1 MGAIDAV
8 VTWVDGSNPQHIKKR
23 REALL
28 MSGHHPDRPSNG
40 TEETRFSNLGEIYY
54 CIASILKYAPFVRY
68 IYVVADNQVPSHIQ
82 DFVKCGLCEAG
93 KIRIVDHR
101 TIFEGYEEFLPT
113 FNSLSIELMLWRIP
127 GLSEAFLYFNDDVFL
142 NAPVSP
148 DDFMDA
154 SGRMVVY
161 GRPRSVWPRLLK
173 YRLKKIKCFLKGRVP
188 PAHFKTAQM
197 HAARLFNLAD
207 YVEVGHT
214 PHLMRRSVFRE
225 FFERHPQAVRRQL
238 KPKFRTLDQ
247 FLPAGLPVHAAFRES
262 NVELRRRQ
270 EVYLKPSL
278 VGPNQLDMIRNE
290 HGLFGCAQSLDRFKP
305 TDLRVFRTAMADK
318 LAEYLPKAAL
328 LWMEQLDRKRM
339 SRQRDHAEASVL
351 LWKAD
356 ME

>member
-290 HGLFGCAQSLDRFKP
+290 HGLFGCAQSLDRFRLN
-305 TDLRVFRTAMADK
+305 DLEAFRSVMADK
-318 LAEYLPKAAL
+318 LQDFLPNTVL
-328 LWMEQLDRKRM
+328 LWMDQLDYVR
-339 SRQRDHAEASVL
+339 SRELARGGAPVVVHKVEAE
-351 LWKAD
+351 
-356 ME
+356 